1 MPGTHTEQ
9 GLLLQYTRNPYLC
22 SKGKTYSASMKLK
35 KCIAHKQKHQH
46 PGWKNQKTGKHKP
59 DLAIVCKM
67 SISGSKPQNS
77 SDGYRK
83 L

>member
-9 GLLLQYTRNPYLC
+9 GLLLQYTRNLYLYNTM
-22 SKGKTYSASMKLK
+22 GNTYSLSMS
-35 KCIAHKQKHQH
+35 KQKQH
-46 PGWKNQKTGKHKP
+46 HLGWKNQSTGKHKP
-59 DLAIVCKM
+59 DLAMICKK
-67 SISGSKPQNS
+67 SIAGSEPQNS